1 MQPLLV
7 PAMPEIL
14 HLQMKPSSAKMS
26 ASNTAWSG
34 STDTSDTES
43 FAPVPRSKTVGAINS
58 AELDMEYP
66 SLLTSRD
73 SDDFA
78 PIRRSKTAPGL
89 DAFDVGKDYPTGLVV
104 RNTFLEFPLEQ
115 PLFLE
120 VQRSKSAPSS
130 PMASRTDFAP
140 PATVLELSNLL
151 QASLGSSELP
161 TVGSAEHQFGECK
174 PCAFF
179 WKQDGCGNGVNCLF
193 CHLCGPDE
201 KKRRQKEK
209 KANKANLKHK
219 LAGV

>member
-26 ASNTAWSG
+26 AINTTWSEP
-34 STDTSDTES
+34 TEIS
-43 FAPVPRSKTVGAINS
+43 ETEACAPVPRSKTVGAINS

-89 DAFDVGKDYPTGLVV
+89 DALDVGKEYPRGLVV

-120 VQRSKSAPSS
+120 VRRAKSAPSS
-130 PMASRTDFAP
+130 PMASAASSAP

-151 QASLGSSELP
+151 QESLGSSELP
-161 TVGSAEHQFGECK
+161 TVGSAQHKFGECK

-179 WKQDGCGNGVNCLF
+179 WKPEGCGNGVNCPF

-209 KANKANLKHK
+209 KAISKAKLKQK
-219 LAGV
+219 